1 MGSPVVQFQ
10 MLSRNPER
18 SAEFYSTLFGWTIDA
33 DNPLG
38 YRQIRTGAGRGI
50 DGGIWPAPPQAPAF
64 VQLFIEVPDVAATV
78 AQATAIGATVIMPA
92 QRLPQ
97 GETLAILQDLESM
110 TFGVYAPAT
119 HIDSI
124 V

>member
-18 SAEFYSTLFGWTIDA
+18 TAEFYSTLFGWTIDA

-50 DGGIWPAPPQAPAF
+50 DGGIWPAPQHAPAF
-64 VQLFIEVPDVAATV
+64 VQLFIEVADVAAAV
-78 AQATAIGATVIMPA
+78 EQATAIGANVIMPA

-97 GETLAILQDLESM
+97 GETMAILQDVEGMS
-110 TFGVYAPAT
+110 FGLYVPAPKT
-119 HIDSI
+119 DT
-124 V
+124 

>member
-18 SAEFYSTLFGWTIDA
+18 TAEFYSALFGWTIDA

-50 DGGIWPAPPQAPAF
+50 DGGIWPAPPQAAPF
-64 VQLFIEVPDVAATV
+64 VQLFIEVPDVAA
-78 AQATAIGATVIMPA
+78 AALKATTLGAHVIMPA

-97 GETLAILQDLESM
+97 GETLAILQDVDGMS
-110 TFGVYAPAT
+110 FGVYAPA
-119 HIDSI
+119 SQAEP
-124 V
+124 

>member
-1 MGSPVVQFQ
+1 MGSPVMQFQ

-18 SAEFYSTLFGWTIDA
+18 TAEFYGALFGWTVDA

-50 DGGIWPAPPQAPAF
+50 DGGIWPSPGHAPSF
-64 VQLFIEVPDVAATV
+64 VQLFIEVPDADELVARAACLG
-78 AQATAIGATVIMPA
+78 AQVIMPP

-97 GETLAILQDLESM
+97 GETMAILQDADGM

-119 HIDSI
+119 PAGA
-124 V
+124 

>member
-18 SAEFYSTLFGWTIDA
+18 TAEFYSALFGWSIDA

-64 VQLFIEVPDVAATV
+64 VQLFIEVPDVAAAV
-78 AQATAIGATVIMPA
+78 AQAAALGANVIMPA
-92 QRLPQ
+92 QTMPQ
-97 GETLAILQDLESM
+97 GEMLAILQDVEGLS
-110 TFGVYAPAT
+110 FGVYAPAPAAGT
-119 HIDSI
+119 
-124 V
+124 